1 MSAPKQD
8 PWARAAVGTVRPL
21 AVASGK
27 RLGPII
33 YELIKKRLLEGVYAA
48 GERIDIEALRG
59 EFDVSRQ
66 PVMEAMRRLASEGL
80 VEIVPQVGCRVPVYP
95 GSDVEDFF
103 AMFAVMEGS
112 VAGVAAERH
121 GDTELGALEN
131 ANQQIA
137 DLAAVP
143 DPARRSH
150 GYRVLNREFHA
161 IINGMAHSAVIA
173 DISRRMWDMADLL
186 INTAGVSQPLAA
198 PSAAAT
204 RITTRSSWPFATMT
218 PTPPGRRWS
227 GTSSARLPSSVPKP
241 PPEAPEVTGDR

>member
-8 PWARAAVGTVRPL
+8 PWARSASGTVRPL

-33 YELIKKRLLEGVYAA
+33 YELIKKRLLEGGYAA
-48 GERIDIEALRG
+48 GERIDIEALRA

-80 VEIVPQVGCRVPVYP
+80 VEIVPQVGCRVPVYT

-103 AMFAVMEGS
+103 TMFAVMEGS

-121 GDTELGALEN
+121 SDAELGALED
-131 ANQQIA
+131 ANRQIA
-137 DLAAVP
+137 DLVAVP

-150 GYRVLNREFHA
+150 GYRVLNREFHTT
-161 IINGMAHSAVIA
+161 INGMAHSAVIA

-186 INTAGVSQPLAA
+186 INTAGVSQPLAGA
-198 PSAAAT
+198 IRGRHEDHDQIIVAIRTRDADAARAEMERHILGT
-204 RITTRSSWPFATMT
+204 IAIIRS
-218 PTPPGRRWS
+218 
-227 GTSSARLPSSVPKP
+227 
-241 PPEAPEVTGDR
+241 EAAS